1 MLEARLSKD
10 DDTNKNNNEGEE
22 ANEEERLTR
31 VAGGATAGTSGQQQ
45 GTTATPA
52 LGALP
57 LSLLQF
63 PLDAFKPLGGEA
75 TRATQSFD
83 CLQSD
88 EIRELCFAFLA
99 MSKEIGSL
107 LRKESDDED
116 DDDDDKSF
124 PKVFGSV

>member
-1 MLEARLSKD
+1 MMLEARLSKD

-63 PLDAFKPLGGEA
+63 PLDAFKPLGERRRRRRGRSTVYKA
-75 TRATQSFD
+75 TKFESYV
-83 CLQSD
+83 
-88 EIRELCFAFLA
+88 
-99 MSKEIGSL
+99 
-107 LRKESDDED
+107 LRS
-116 DDDDDKSF
+116 
-124 PKVFGSV
+124 